1 MIIISYTNNQKTEER
16 EREKKRFVIRDISSC
31 SAEFRFE
38 KEKSLSGRGE
48 EWRGRWAQVKGERR
62 RAYETRFAR
71 IQLSIF
77 GRGDV
82 SSLSLSLRAS
92 MNKNEPMLTS
102 AMLDTD
108 STDRRADFLETDLAA
123 THTINISNT
132 ETERRFPF
140 PSPPPSSYLDLA
152 FLQRRQVAPVV
163 IEYQCTR
170 LPREKG

>member
-1 MIIISYTNNQKTEER
+1 MSP
-16 EREKKRFVIRDISSC
+16 
-31 SAEFRFE
+31 
-38 KEKSLSGRGE
+38 L
-48 EWRGRWAQVKGERR
+48 
-62 RAYETRFAR
+62 
-71 IQLSIF
+71 
-77 GRGDV
+77 
-82 SSLSLSLRAS
+82 SLSLSLRAS

-140 PSPPPSSYLDLA
+140 PPPPPSYLDLA